1 MRGPD
6 TRDGEMLPGTGL
18 NRGTL
23 PPGLRMGGA
32 QLQTILAHLDDAR
45 PNEGVGLIAT
55 VTDGE
60 YRRAVAFF
68 PGTNVDHSPTRYTMD
83 PAEVLSAF
91 RVMRAEGWELGAT
104 VHSHLASPSTPSEI
118 DLAEAHYPNTI
129 LLIVGFAAGETE
141 VRLWSLALSADP
153 VEVSLVLD
161 GDE

>member
-6 TRDGEMLPGTGL
+6 NRDGGMLPGTGPA
-18 NRGTL
+18 RGPL
-23 PPGLRMGGA
+23 PPGLRMDGA
-32 QLQTILAHLDDAR
+32 LLQTILAHLDAAR

-91 RVMRAEGWELGAT
+91 RVMEAAGWELGAT
-104 VHSHLASPSTPSEI
+104 VHSHLASPSTPSET
-118 DLAEAHYPNTI
+118 DLAEAHYPNAI

-141 VRLWSLALSADP
+141 VRLWSMALAARP
-153 VEVSLVLD
+153 VEFSLVLD